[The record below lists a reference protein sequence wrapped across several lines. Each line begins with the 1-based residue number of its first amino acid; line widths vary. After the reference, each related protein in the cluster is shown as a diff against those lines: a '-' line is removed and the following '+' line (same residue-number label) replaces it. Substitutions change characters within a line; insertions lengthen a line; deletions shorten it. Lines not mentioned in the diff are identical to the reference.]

1 MKELQ
6 GGFWVGQGSL
16 PASHGPMGQKAYRDR
31 VERLFS
37 WKAYL
42 GLQRAEHFCF
52 GEPGLHACG
61 PTLELDH
68 QNFMSSAMRARRCG
82 HVGIAQSV
90 TARYAYRYLPTLLV
104 SSWTNA
110 GSI

>member
-1 MKELQ
+1 MDSGWDKVLYQ
-6 GGFWVGQGSL
+6 PLTVQWVRKRIGTV
-16 PASHGPMGQKAYRDR
+16 
-31 VERLFS
+31 VERLLN

-68 QNFMSSAMRARRCG
+68 QNFMSSAIRARRCG